1 MSLLQDIR
9 RRLLGQQAMVMP
21 GQGMG
26 GATQG
31 LIGTGGE
38 MGGGLL
44 QENFN
49 KMNTAEGGLL
59 SNIPQS
65 VLLGAALYGEGM
77 KGKNPLEGLFPA
89 LTQTAQLQRLIT
101 PKRTELEKNLI
112 AAGYKPGSDE
122 YKAALQAYLTRG
134 KKATLSDEV
143 LNVYNKVKGLS
154 GEDFDNAFAKLSDAE
169 QSIYKNKIEGRT
181 DIIDE
186 LISEGIEASNKP
198 IQLDVMPDKSKL
210 IKGQKYQID
219 GKTFRWNGEEMIP
232 SN

>member
-9 RRLLGQQAMVMP
+9 RRLLGQQAQMMP

-26 GATQG
+26 AATQG

-38 MGGGLL
+38 IGGGLL
-44 QENFN
+44 QQNLN
-49 KMNTAEGGLL
+49 QMNTAEGGLL

-65 VLLGAALYGEGM
+65 VLLGAALYGQGM
-77 KGKNPLEGLFPA
+77 KGKDPLEGFFPA
-89 LTQTAQLQRLIT
+89 ATQTAQLQRLMT

-122 YKAALQAYLTRG
+122 YKAALQSYLTRG

-154 GEDFDNAFAKLSDAE
+154 GEAFKVAFDKLSDAE

-186 LISEGIEASNKP
+186 LISEGIQASNTP
-198 IQLDVMPDKSKL
+198 IELDVMPDKKL
-210 IKGQKYQID
+210 LKEGQKYQIN
-219 GKTFRWNGEEMIP
+219 GKTYRWNGKEMIP